1 MNNQLKQNKI
11 IKYNRLKL
19 KTKKIKLLGLQFKTF
34 WYKKT
39 TEENSH
45 LKQLQVDI
53 IKTIIGVLIQETRTE
68 KLVVAQ
74 EPIKIKIMKLY
85 VKHNKLEI
93 KTQTTH
99 LNV

>member
-1 MNNQLKQNKI
+1 MNKQYKQNKI
-11 IKYNRLKL
+11 IKYNHLKL
-19 KTKKIKLLGLQFKTF
+19 KTKKIKLLGLQFRTF

-45 LKQLQVDI
+45 QKQLQVDI
-53 IKTIIGVLIQETRTE
+53 IKMIIGVLIRKNRTE
-68 KLVVAQ
+68 ELVVAQ
-74 EPIKIKIMKLY
+74 KPIKIKIMKLY
-85 VKHNKLEI
+85 VKHNRLEI